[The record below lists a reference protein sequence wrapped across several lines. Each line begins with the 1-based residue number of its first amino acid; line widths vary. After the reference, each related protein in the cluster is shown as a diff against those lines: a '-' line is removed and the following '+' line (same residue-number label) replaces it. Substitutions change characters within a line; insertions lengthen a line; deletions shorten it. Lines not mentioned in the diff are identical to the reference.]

1 MSIGFI
7 ADNFN
12 ILLAVE
18 IRESPADIF
27 KKNTNHI
34 KINYGLCNNSF
45 ILKLLL
51 VVFSSYHS
59 GFLIRKCA
67 ISIGKKYINDNFIKQ
82 LGKLPFVNNVVIIGL
97 AIAEAKPKAHTAIP
111 VASPFWSLNHN
122 INVLIGVIYPIP
134 SPIPIRQP

>member
-18 IRESPADIF
+18 IRESPADMF

-51 VVFSSYHS
+51 VVLS
-59 GFLIRKCA
+59 
-67 ISIGKKYINDNFIKQ
+67 
-82 LGKLPFVNNVVIIGL
+82 
-97 AIAEAKPKAHTAIP
+97 
-111 VASPFWSLNHN
+111 
-122 INVLIGVIYPIP
+122 
-134 SPIPIRQP
+134 